1 MLPSEEHPLLL
12 TCKFWN
18 YVGENSIMTWIAI
31 DSGRESAT
39 HTLVQIPPVS
49 FQDLQVCG
57 KKFE

>member
-18 YVGENSIMTWIAI
+18 DVGENSRITWVAI
-31 DSGRESAT
+31 DRESAT
-39 HTLVQIPPVS
+39 HILVQIPPAS